1 MHGKWNEHGNPNQMA
16 WKDNENEMETK
27 WNKIRWKGNSLK
39 QIEWTDLAYQEME
52 WVETQ
57 GHEMRMQIELRM

>member
-1 MHGKWNEHGNPNQMA
+1 MHGKWNEHGNPNQMT

-27 WNKIRWKGNSLK
+27 WNKIRREGNWLK
-39 QIEWTDLAYQEME
+39 QIEWNDLAYQEME

-57 GHEMRMQIELRM
+57 GHEMKMQMELKM